1 MEEDSAIPKV
11 YFHVDLDA
19 FFASVEQ
26 LDHPEYRGKPLIVG
40 GIPGDRR
47 AVVST
52 ASYEARK
59 FGVHSAMPIVKA
71 AQLCPHGIFVRGNYQ
86 RYQEKSLEVMEIF
99 QNYSPEVIQMSID
112 EAFLDLTGTSGIF
125 GSAEETAKRLKKEVL
140 EKTGL
145 TVSVG
150 IASTMY
156 VAKIA
161 SGLKKPDGLTIV
173 QDGKEEEFMMSLPLE
188 KLWGCG
194 TKTQERLKAAGLKTI
209 KEIHGKSENL
219 LISIFGKGTG
229 SFLYTAVRGNRDLIF
244 GGEAKNHS
252 ISSERTF
259 DFDLTDRT
267 SIDTALMEL
276 CMNVLYRMHKE
287 HVRSKTV
294 ALKIRY
300 EDFTTVSV
308 QQTSEFPVS
317 NADDLYERCKTLF
330 AKKWTAGR
338 GIRLLGIACQN
349 VEDKSVPVQRSL
361 FASADEKKAK
371 VEEAIF
377 AMEDKHP
384 ELKIRKAR
392 LYSKGAK

>member
-1 MEEDSAIPKV
+1 MEDGIHLPKI

-26 LDHPEYRGKPLIVG
+26 LDHPEYKGKPVIVG

-59 FGVHSAMPIVKA
+59 YGVHSAMPLVKA
-71 AQLCPHGIFVRGNYQ
+71 EQLCPHAIFVRGNYQ
-86 RYQEKSLEVMEIF
+86 RYQHKSHEVMEIF
-99 QNYSPEVIQMSID
+99 HNYSPDVIQMSID
-112 EAFLDLTGTSGIF
+112 EAFLDMTGTTGIF
-125 GSAEETAKRLKKEVL
+125 GNAEVTARQLKKEVL

-150 IASTMY
+150 IANTMY

-173 QDGKEEEFMMSLPLE
+173 QEGCEEEFMMSLPLD

-194 TKTQERLKAAGLKTI
+194 SKTQERLKAAGLSTI
-209 KEIHGKSENL
+209 KDIHGKQENL
-219 LISIFGKGTG
+219 LVSIFGKGTG
-229 SFLYTAVRGNRDLIF
+229 SFLYNAVRGNKNMIF
-244 GGEAKNHS
+244 GTEAKNHS
-252 ISSERTF
+252 ISSEQTF
-259 DFDLTDRT
+259 EFDLTDRN

-276 CMNVLYRMHKE
+276 SMNVLYRMHKE

-294 ALKIRY
+294 SIKIRY

-308 QQTSEFPVS
+308 QQTSDYPIS
-317 NADDLYERCKTLF
+317 NADDLYERCKALF
-330 AKKWTAGR
+330 SKKWKAGQ
-338 GIRLLGIACQN
+338 GIRLLGVSCQN
-349 VEDKSVPVQRSL
+349 VEDKSVPVQGSL